1 VPLRDIGNSHVPLAI
16 SPSVIVQNLSFPL
29 KKKKKK
35 KRKEKK
41 KKKERNKDRIA
52 EIETLVHALAARMSL
67 PSGAWISQDFHLH
80 YVLAAIKFEDQ
91 EDRVSSPLFP

>member
-35 KRKEKK
+35 KKKKRKEKEK
-41 KKKERNKDRIA
+41 GEKQRQNCGNRDSRTRTRRA
-52 EIETLVHALAARMSL
+52 N
-67 PSGAWISQDFHLH
+67 
-80 YVLAAIKFEDQ
+80 
-91 EDRVSSPLFP
+91 VSSVRSLDIAGLSFALCTRSY